1 MVSWEVQD
9 KAARN
14 DLPEN
19 ELQMETIISLSDFSM
34 HSALRA
40 RMTVS
45 KIEINLYF
53 FLNFCSNA
61 E

>member
-1 MVSWEVQD
+1 MVSWEVQG

-34 HSALRA
+34 YSALRA

-45 KIEINLYF
+45 KIEMNLYF
-53 FLNFCSNA
+53 F
-61 E
+61 